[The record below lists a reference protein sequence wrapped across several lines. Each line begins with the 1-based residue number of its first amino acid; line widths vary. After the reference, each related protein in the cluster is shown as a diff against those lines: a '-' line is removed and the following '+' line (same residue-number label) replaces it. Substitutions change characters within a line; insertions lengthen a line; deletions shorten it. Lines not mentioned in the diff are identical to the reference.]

1 MLENTRTNF
10 ITKCCI
16 EYTSSECKHTG
27 KGKGT
32 SFRSGSVR
40 GKGCI
45 PCYNMI
51 YMQAMGG
58 QESEDL
64 KIIINLLGMHL
75 SQLVCCLNQ
84 EEGLKYATPLS
95 LNDGYTFA

>member
-1 MLENTRTNF
+1 MLEKRHGQTLSQNVVL
-10 ITKCCI
+10 
-16 EYTSSECKHTG
+16 SH

-40 GKGCI
+40 CI
-45 PCYNMI
+45 PCYNMTYI
-51 YMQAMGG
+51 QAMGG
-58 QESEDL
+58 QESVDL

-95 LNDGYTFA
+95 P